1 MSESQN
7 ADGVQSA
14 DGQPQVAVDNSKPQL
29 VKYETYDK
37 AMATLAKEK
46 ATRQELEQKLQAI
59 QEKEMLEQGKYQEL
73 LQQKEQELR
82 EMKEQSLREKAAKIE
97 ANVRARVTEVATHLG
112 AYDASDVLKNL
123 SVKELGVDSDG
134 NVDLTIV
141 KQKVEE
147 MKAQKSYLFKSS
159 AARVVDGAPMM
170 GVSQKPANKMGI
182 EDLQKQYME
191 IALRNKK

>member
-1 MSESQN
+1 MSEISN

-14 DGQPQVAVDNSKPQL
+14 DGQQVVVDSNKPQL

-59 QEKEMLEQGKYQEL
+59 QEKEMLDQGKYQEL

-82 EMKEQSLREKAAKIE
+82 EMKEQSLRERASKIE
-97 ANVRARVTEVATHLG
+97 ANVRARVTEVATQFG

-123 SVKELGVDSDG
+123 SVL
-134 NVDLTIV
+134 LII
-141 KQKVEE
+141 
-147 MKAQKSYLFKSS
+147 Y
-159 AARVVDGAPMM
+159 
-170 GVSQKPANKMGI
+170 
-182 EDLQKQYME
+182 
-191 IALRNKK
+191 KKWL